1 MEKSEREIFKLLISV
16 SGVGTSTARTMLSS
30 LQPKEV
36 TEAIAGEDVPTIQSV
51 KGIGAKTAQR
61 VILDLKDKVLKV
73 LGDDE
78 VFVSQN
84 NTNKEEALSALET
97 LGYNR
102 RQAGKVVEKILKE
115 DPESTVE
122 SIIKLALKKL

>member
-1 MEKSEREIFKLLISV
+1 M
-16 SGVGTSTARTMLSS
+16 
-30 LQPKEV
+30 
-36 TEAIAGEDVPTIQSV
+36 
-51 KGIGAKTAQR
+51 
-61 VILDLKDKVLKV
+61 LKV

-78 VFVSQN
+78 RFVSQN
-84 NTNKEEALSALET
+84 NTNKEEALSALEI

-102 RQAGKVVEKILKE
+102 RQAGKVVEKIIKD